1 MKLLIITS
9 LYSVYYMYMY
19 CSYFI
24 IQCGLGFMHQAAYCN
39 KVSTLKMILKHGG
52 DVNLQNGV
60 SDYILI
66 VIHM

>member
-24 IQCGLGFMHQAAYCN
+24 IQGWSLMHQATYCN
-39 KVSTLKMILKHGG
+39 KVSTLKMILEHGG
-52 DVNLQNGV
+52 DANIQNGV

>member
-1 MKLLIITS
+1 
-9 LYSVYYMYMY
+9 MYMY

-24 IQCGLGFMHQAAYCN
+24 IQPRWSLLHKAAYCN

-52 DVNLQNGV
+52 DVNIQDHV